1 VGIEPPLGD
10 LLLKAIDVKLPHP
23 RGEGFPA
30 ASDLG
35 LGLGDLLFY
44 VVAKAPARLAD
55 LFSGDIGV
63 IVVIAPV
70 GLARLVAVSQRAMPL
85 DIVLHD
91 PRVAVDPPALTRADQ
106 LAIVVGLVSRELL
119 HCSPS
124 AMPRFSI
131 STPRALARQ

>member
-1 VGIEPPLGD
+1 MDHGRDDRDQIGLAEVARPDILLAGGRLLREVEPYGPRRDVGIEPALGD

-30 ASDLG
+30 ARDLG

-70 GLARLVAVSQRAMPL
+70 GLASAP
-85 DIVLHD
+85 
-91 PRVAVDPPALTRADQ
+91 
-106 LAIVVGLVSRELL
+106 SRK
-119 HCSPS
+119 SV
-124 AMPRFSI
+124 
-131 STPRALARQ
+131 